1 MNVAD
6 RIYHALVG
14 RGTIYGSVDIG
25 HLIIDM
31 LVAAVFIGVAL
42 KANRVYPLW
51 LSAFQLVSVVSHF
64 AREESRKIA
73 ELAYF
78 LMNYVPYYA
87 LLLLLAGSSEEHTSQ
102 LQSLMRIS
110 YAVFCYKKQNKQ
122 YNYKLQH

>member
-87 LLLLLAGSSEEHTSQ
+87 LLLILAGGIWRHAVRTRRQDRKSTRLNSSH
-102 LQSLMRIS
+102 
-110 YAVFCYKKQNKQ
+110 
-122 YNYKLQH
+122 